1 MTTGFFDSHKYA
13 KRLIDSGLPPAT
25 ADVQAETMVE
35 IVERVNASSAKV
47 DKQDSKIDVLAHKI
61 DLNAAETKAL
71 IAAQTALI
79 AAQTAL
85 IERTSNVTTRW
96 MIGLCLTTIGS
107 VIGAIKFL
115 T

>member
-1 MTTGFFDSHKYA
+1 MTAEFF
-13 KRLIDSGLPPAT
+13 
-25 ADVQAETMVE
+25 
-35 IVERVNASSAKV
+35 
-47 DKQDSKIDVLAHKI
+47 DSKIDVLAHKI
-61 DLNAAETKAL
+61 DLNAAETK
-71 IAAQTALI
+71 ALI

-107 VIGAIKFL
+107 VIGAIKFF

>member
-25 ADVQAETMVE
+25 AE
-35 IVERVNASSAKV
+35 VERVNASSAKV

-71 IAAQTALI
+71 IATQTALI

-107 VIGAIKFL
+107 VIGAIKFF